1 MKPARMRWLLL
12 PALAGASVA
21 CMQNPLPAAT
31 PAPPAAAD
39 AALPAGCLATG
50 DGRLEATLRG
60 ALEADLQWSN
70 AQMECDG
77 GLRPDGKGLRVA
89 IAGPMQAARN
99 ASAGPGRLGTA
110 GVARRLQ
117 FIFGID
123 LTDTATGPAQVLPTN
138 LTVIVEGEGLLYA
151 TRGADK
157 CAVEDLERVPL
168 ADGQERVTVRGYCL
182 GPASDLAGGTRLHV
196 PTFSFTA
203 LTHSVEDD
211 AASVA
216 Q

>member
-1 MKPARMRWLLL
+1 MRLPLVRWLLL
-12 PALAGASVA
+12 PALAGGSVA
-21 CMQNPLPAAT
+21 CMQNPLPV
-31 PAPPAAAD
+31 APPAQGAAAS
-39 AALPAGCLATG
+39 AAMPAGCLAAG

-60 ALEADLQWSN
+60 ALEADLQWSD
-70 AQMECDG
+70 AQMECEG
-77 GLRPDGKGLRVA
+77 GTRPDGKGLRVA

-99 ASAGPGRLGTA
+99 AQADPARLGSAGVG
-110 GVARRLQ
+110 RRLQ

-123 LTDTATGPAQVLPTN
+123 LTDTAAGPAQVLPTN

-157 CAVEDLERVPL
+157 CAVENLERVPL
-168 ADGQERVTVRGYCL
+168 PDGQQRITARGYCL
-182 GPASDLAGGTRLHV
+182 GPASDLAGDARLHV

-203 LTHSVEDD
+203 LTRGVEDEEP
-211 AASVA
+211 VA